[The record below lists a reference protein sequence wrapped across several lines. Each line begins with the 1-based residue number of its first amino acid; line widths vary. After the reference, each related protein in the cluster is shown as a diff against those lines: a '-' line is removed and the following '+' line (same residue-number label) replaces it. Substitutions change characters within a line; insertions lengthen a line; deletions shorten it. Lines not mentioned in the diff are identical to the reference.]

1 MSKTEKSGEGGWGG
15 KDRTPPGFD
24 VGDGRGFGL
33 CGCSVIGHA
42 GGRLC
47 ECSDSVRQ
55 LESCFQIPTK
65 TGAGTEYSVEFSKN
79 RNDVVRRLCSLVWIG
94 TIVPRLGR

>member
-1 MSKTEKSGEGGWGG
+1 MSKREKERRGGTGE
-15 KDRTPPGFD
+15 DRTPPGFD

-33 CGCSVIGHA
+33 CGRSVIGHA

-47 ECSDSVRQ
+47 ECLIQSSIGK
-55 LESCFQIPTK
+55 LFPTK

-79 RNDVVRRLCSLVWIG
+79 RNDFVRRLCSLG
-94 TIVPRLGR
+94 